1 MASARRE
8 FMRAKRVLLLYQ
20 DSLLAQGI
28 VSLLRERVAL
38 EVAARHLKDDDLN
51 HFVEE
56 FTPDVVIVDREDLA
70 QYAPTTVDQLLHERP
85 HIRIIDM
92 SSRDDVVRVY
102 EGHEIRV
109 AKFDD
114 LLEVVRYRPWSPARA
129 PVPPRRPAN
138 HGFIG
143 DEREGQMANA
153 PRLILMLAAI
163 KYVRQR
169 RLL

>member
-1 MASARRE
+1 
-8 FMRAKRVLLLYQ
+8 MRAKRVLLLYQ

-38 EVAARHLKDDDLN
+38 EVAARHLKDGDLN

-85 HIRIIDM
+85 HIRIIDI
-92 SSRDDVVRVY
+92 SSRDDVARVY

-114 LLEVVRYRPWSPARA
+114 LLETLA
-129 PVPPRRPAN
+129 
-138 HGFIG
+138 G
-143 DEREGQMANA
+143 DQGRVADD
-153 PRLILMLAAI
+153 
-163 KYVRQR
+163 
-169 RLL
+169 